1 MADKNWNQSY
11 NATDNSELRK
21 LQLTILELL
30 KLFKEI
36 CEKHHLRYFMV
47 GGTMLGAIRHQ
58 GFIPWDDDLDV
69 GMPRPDYE
77 KFIKIAKQ
85 ELPAGFLFLNYKQDE
100 EYKRY
105 FSRIVDQNVEIYNA
119 SNSKEIVENAWL
131 DIFPYDGMPKGKL
144 RRKAHFWYL
153 TGWRLLYHMSCFDE
167 LVNLNR
173 PGRPKYQQ
181 FIINFI
187 HVTKIGHNLN
197 TKKLMRR
204 IEKGLMKYDYEKADY
219 LVSFFGSYMTREI
232 IPKSM
237 LGELTYYPFESIQM
251 LGAEFSDDFL
261 THFYGDWEK
270 PPKDGNKDKHNI
282 RKIVYKNM

>member
-100 EYKRY
+100 KYKRY

-119 SNSKEIVENAWL
+119 SNSK
-131 DIFPYDGMPKGKL
+131 
-144 RRKAHFWYL
+144 
-153 TGWRLLYHMSCFDE
+153 
-167 LVNLNR
+167 
-173 PGRPKYQQ
+173 
-181 FIINFI
+181 
-187 HVTKIGHNLN
+187 
-197 TKKLMRR
+197 
-204 IEKGLMKYDYEKADY
+204 
-219 LVSFFGSYMTREI
+219 
-232 IPKSM
+232 
-237 LGELTYYPFESIQM
+237 
-251 LGAEFSDDFL
+251 
-261 THFYGDWEK
+261 
-270 PPKDGNKDKHNI
+270 
-282 RKIVYKNM
+282 